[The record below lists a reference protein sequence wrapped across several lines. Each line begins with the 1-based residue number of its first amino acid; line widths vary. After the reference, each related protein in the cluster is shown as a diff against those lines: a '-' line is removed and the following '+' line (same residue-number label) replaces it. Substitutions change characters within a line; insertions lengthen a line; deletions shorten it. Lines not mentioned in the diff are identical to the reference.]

1 MKKTKNEAVTYMLTK
16 NLSEYIYYIN
26 ALATRKMA

>member
-1 MKKTKNEAVTYMLTK
+1 MKKNKKEAVMYMLTK

-26 ALATRKMA
+26 ALSSKKLA

>member
-1 MKKTKNEAVTYMLTK
+1 MKKNKKEAVMYMLTK

-26 ALATRKMA
+26 ALSSKNLA